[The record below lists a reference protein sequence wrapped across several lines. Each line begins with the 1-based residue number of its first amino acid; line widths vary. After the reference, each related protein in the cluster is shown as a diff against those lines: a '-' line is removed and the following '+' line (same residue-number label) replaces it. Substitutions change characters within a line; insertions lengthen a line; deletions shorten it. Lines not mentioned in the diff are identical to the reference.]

1 MFRWIIL
8 VLVLTLT
15 ACQNQPQVLPDLAG
29 QTQEEIE
36 VTLEALDLE
45 VDFIERT
52 FVTLDESR
60 EFIEYGQLKSIGD
73 PFEPGDYITVIVSAS
88 KIDESI
94 YYVTSLLPYDGPR
107 LLESFFDFP
116 YVIDHPDGLKGGGKV
131 FEVTLQDNN
140 GCVDG
145 DTARFE
151 VPEDFQAYTNTPFIS
166 VRFLNFDTAET
177 FDGGEEVFGKP
188 ASVFTCDALQETSAI
203 YLQTDPG
210 DFLFDRYGRTLAWVW
225 IEVDG
230 NIELLNYHVVRAG
243 LGEVMYLYGAGE
255 TDTTVVDGLTYTEW
269 MYEAERLAENESL
282 GIHGDLLDYYW
293 DYENDA
299 PNPYTWP

>member
-1 MFRWIIL
+1 MKKWMVLFVIL
-8 VLVLTLT
+8 VLS
-15 ACQNQPQVLPDLAG
+15 ACQNDSEVLPDLTG

-36 VTLEALDLE
+36 VTLAPLDLD

-52 FVTLDESR
+52 YVMEDESR
-60 EFIEYGQLKSIGD
+60 VFIEYGGFKQAGD
-73 PFEPGDYITVIVSAS
+73 PFEPGDFVTVIVSAAR
-88 KIDESI
+88 IDESV
-94 YYVTSLLPYDGPR
+94 YYVTSLRPYDGPR
-107 LLESFFDFP
+107 LKEEFFDFP
-116 YVIDHPDGLKGGGKV
+116 YVIESDDGLRGGGKA
-131 FEVTLQDNN
+131 FEVSLQSD

-151 VPEDFQAYTNTPFIS
+151 VPETFEAYTNTPFIS

-177 FDGGEEVFGKP
+177 FDGGEEEFGKP
-188 ASVFTCDALQETSAI
+188 ASNFTCEALQDSDRI
-203 YLQTDPG
+203 FLQTDPG

-225 IEVDG
+225 IDIDG
-230 NIELLNYHVVRAG
+230 QIELLNYHVVRAG

-255 TDTTVVDGLTYTEW
+255 TDTTSVDGLTYTEW
-269 MYEAERLAENESL
+269 MFEAERLATEERL

>member
-1 MFRWIIL
+1 MMKWLIFIVVFAL
-8 VLVLTLT
+8 S
-15 ACQNQPQVLPDLAG
+15 ACQNTPTELPDLTG

-36 VTLEALDLE
+36 ITLESLNLE

-52 FVTLDESR
+52 YVTLDESR
-60 EFIEYGQLKSIGD
+60 EFIEYGQLKEAGD
-73 PFEPGDYITVIVSAS
+73 PFTPGDFITVIVSAS
-88 KIDESI
+88 KIDESV
-94 YYVTSLLPYDGPR
+94 YYVSQELTYDGPR
-107 LLESFFDFP
+107 LKEEFFDFP
-116 YVIDHPDGLKGGGKV
+116 YVVESQEGLRGGGKV
-131 FEVTLQDNN
+131 FEVSLQSD

-151 VPEDFQAYTNTPFIS
+151 VPESFETYTNNPFVS

-177 FDGGEEVFGKP
+177 FDGGREEFGKP
-188 ASVFTCDALQETSAI
+188 ASVYTCEALTNATQI

-225 IEVDG
+225 IDTADG
-230 NIELLNYHVVRAG
+230 IELLNYNVVRQG

-255 TDTTVVDGLTYTEW
+255 TETTSVDGSTYTEW
-269 MYEAERLAENESL
+269 MYEAEARAESEAL

-293 DYENDA
+293 DYEADA